1 MTAAEGYPAHR
12 EGDVVLRD
20 GSTVHVRPVRS
31 EDAAGVRALF
41 EGLSDESRWLRFFSG
56 AFDTGSVVRW
66 ATEVDYD
73 RRFGLVAVAGPDQ
86 RLVAHA
92 GWERLSDRPD
102 KAEIGLAIADAFQG
116 RGLGTIM
123 LGQLAEAAHAAG
135 VAVLAAEVLPQNH
148 QMLQVLR
155 DSGVP
160 LTVRSLPG
168 VVRAELPTSLS
179 PAALERF
186 ERREQLAAV
195 AALRTVLAPRSV
207 AVVGASRRR
216 GTVGGELFHNLLAGG
231 FNGPVYPVNPG
242 AEVVQ
247 SVLAYRSVLDV
258 PGPVDLAVVAV
269 PAAAVVGVARE
280 CAAKGVRALVV
291 VSAGFAETGPQGTE
305 RQRELLGVCREAGMR
320 LIGPNCLGVI
330 NTDPAVRLDATFGP
344 AVPVSGRVGFLS
356 QSGALG
362 LAIVDY
368 ANQLGL
374 GLSSFVSVGNKADIS
389 GNDLLGYWGEDPSTD
404 LVLLYLES
412 FGNPRKFAR
421 IARRLGRT
429 KPIIA
434 VKSGRSV
441 AGARATGSHT
451 GALLAASDVTVEA
464 LFGQAGVIRTDTLSE
479 LFDVARLLASQPP
492 PRGRRVGIVTNAGG
506 PGIMCADACEA
517 GGLEVAQLSERL
529 RAGLAEFLPPEAST
543 ANPVDLLA
551 AAPAA
556 HHRRA
561 VELVASS
568 GEVDAVIAI
577 FIPPLATDLAEVA
590 GAIREAAE
598 AAPAQ
603 VPVLAV
609 VMSAAGGPLELRGT
623 RRAVPSYAFP
633 EDAARA
639 LARTAGYGEWRGAP
653 EGKVPELADARRDE
667 AAAVLATAL
676 AAGTLPRWLGPDEV
690 ARLLGCYGLPMAP
703 WRLAGTPEAAGAAA
717 AELGGAV
724 AVKAVAPGL
733 VHKTEAGAVRLGLS
747 GADAVVRAAREM
759 AGEVAVTGHQAS
771 AFLVQRMAEPGVEL
785 LVGVVHDPSFGPVV
799 ACGAGGT
806 AVELLNDVAVRITP
820 LTDLDVRQ
828 MVRSL
833 ATFPLLDGYRGAP
846 KADVAALED
855 VVLRVGALV
864 DEHPEV
870 AELDCNPVIVGP
882 AGAVIVDARVRIEH
896 PAAPP
901 PLGARRTVGQGG
913 GASSAGGGTAT

>member
-1 MTAAEGYPAHR
+1 MGSSTAYPAHR
-12 EGDVVLRD
+12 EADVVLRD
-20 GSTVHVRPVRS
+20 GSTVHVRPVRP
-31 EDAAGVRALF
+31 EDLDAVRALF
-41 EGLSDESRWLRFFSG
+41 EGLSEESRWLRFFSG
-56 AFDTGSVVRW
+56 MYDADAVLRW
-66 ATEVDYD
+66 ATEVDYE
-73 RRFGLVAVAGPDQ
+73 RRFGLVVTAGPER

-92 GWERLSDRPD
+92 GWERLPDRAD
-102 KAEIGLAIADAFQG
+102 MAELALAIADDLQG
-116 RGLGTIM
+116 RGLGTIL

-135 VAVLAAEVLPQNH
+135 VALLSAQVLPQNH
-148 QMLQVLR
+148 QMLRVLR
-155 DSGVP
+155 DSGLP

-168 VVRAELPTSLS
+168 VVLAELPTSPS
-179 PAALERF
+179 PAVLDRF

-195 AALRTVLAPRSV
+195 AALRPVLAPGSV
-207 AVVGASRRR
+207 AVIGASRQR

-231 FNGPVYPVNPG
+231 FNGPVFPVNPG

-269 PAAAVVGVARE
+269 PAAGVVGVARE

-291 VSAGFAETGPQGTE
+291 ISAGFAETGPQGAE

-344 AVPVSGRVGFLS
+344 AVPVGGRVGFLS

-362 LAIVDY
+362 LAIVSY

-374 GLSSFVSVGNKADIS
+374 GLSGFVSVGNKADIS
-389 GNDLLGYWGEDPSTD
+389 GNDLLGYWGEDPRTD

-429 KPIIA
+429 KPIVA

-451 GALLAASDVTVEA
+451 GALLAASDVTVDA
-464 LFGQAGVIRTDTLSE
+464 LFRQAGVIRTDTLSE

-517 GGLEVAQLSERL
+517 GGLEVVQLSERL
-529 RAGLAEFLPPEAST
+529 RGELAAFLPREAST

-551 AAPAA
+551 AAPAG

-561 VELVASS
+561 VELVAGS

-598 AAPAQ
+598 AAPAE

-609 VMSAAGGPLELRGT
+609 VMSAAGGPLELRGASRT
-623 RRAVPSYAFP
+623 LPSYAFP

-639 LARTAGYGEWRGAP
+639 LARVATYGAWRSAP
-653 EGKVPELADARRDE
+653 EGRVPELPGVRHDE
-667 AAAVLATAL
+667 AAAVLASAM
-676 AAGTLPRWLGPDEV
+676 AAGPLPRWLGPDEV
-690 ARLLGCYGLPMAP
+690 AGLLGCYGLPLAP
-703 WRLAGTPEAAGAAA
+703 WRLAGGPEEAVAAA
-717 AELGGAV
+717 AELGGPV
-724 AVKAVAPGL
+724 ALKAVVPGL
-733 VHKTEAGAVRLGLS
+733 VHKTEAGAVRLALDGAEQVARAAAEMARRVAAAGHQLS
-747 GADAVVRAAREM
+747 G
-759 AGEVAVTGHQAS
+759 
-771 AFLVQRMAEPGVEL
+771 FLVQRMAEPGVEL

-806 AVELLNDVAVRITP
+806 AVELLKDVAVRITP
-820 LTDLDVRQ
+820 LTDLDAGQ

-846 KADVAALED
+846 RADVAAIED
-855 VVLRVGALV
+855 LLLRVSALV
-864 DEHPEV
+864 DERPEV
-870 AELDCNPVIVGP
+870 AELDCNPVMAGP
-882 AGAVIVDARVRIEH
+882 DGAVIVDARVRIGQ
-896 PAAPP
+896 PVAAP
-901 PLGARRTVGQGG
+901 PLGARRK
-913 GASSAGGGTAT
+913 A